1 MRTHSY
7 SLRRMTLSTKVILL
21 AMLAVTVTAGAIW
34 ITVSRQTWSQME
46 ARQRTNGERN
56 LRTLALVLAARV
68 EGAAADLDGA
78 RVARVS

>member
-21 AMLAVTVTAGAIW
+21 AMLAVTLTAGAIW

-46 ARQRTNGERN
+46 VR
-56 LRTLALVLAARV
+56 
-68 EGAAADLDGA
+68 
-78 RVARVS
+78 